1 MTTASDIEKKV
12 HARIDE
18 LEDELIKVALDL
30 SNIDV
35 NHLTKVD
42 EAGNTIRIR
51 DIRPHERIGAEY
63 VDNWFKSNG
72 FETKRQG
79 APDRF
84 NVLATYRG
92 TGKGRSVL
100 FNSHLDVG
108 TRDGL
113 EWRRIEPDAPHL
125 NGAWRE
131 GDTLIGQGIANCKG
145 PMACWM
151 TMAKAIKDVGIQLPG
166 DILYSAVIG
175 ETGGAPID
183 EYESPK
189 WDSHELGAR
198 YVVSHG
204 GMADY
209 AVIAEATGFTM
220 VPAMTGNAYFKV
232 TVHAGPSTYTPF
244 LRRPEVSMERS
255 VNAIVRMA
263 KFIERFEEYANH
275 FYETSTF
282 AFDGGIMTPNCH
294 IGAIRAGIPPWP
306 GTSPELCSIYLD
318 FRLAPFQNPLDVQR
332 ELQGLLDEA
341 DTRGKVE
348 MYKFLPGKEAWKNKG
363 FESLK
368 GAIVNAHGKMFNEA
382 PGPVPSQ
389 FVSMW
394 RDVNPYNEIGIPA
407 ISYGFHTGYTQ
418 PGAKEVMATAA
429 DTGVKIE
436 DMRNAAKLYASIALD
451 LCSRSTSDPA

>member
-1 MTTASDIEKKV
+1 MTTTSDVEKRV

-18 LEDELIKVALDL
+18 LEDEMIKVALDL
-30 SNIDV
+30 SNVDV
-35 NHLTKVD
+35 THLTRTDEHGNKV
-42 EAGNTIRIR
+42 RIR
-51 DIRPHERIGAEY
+51 DIREHERVAAEY
-63 VDNWFKSNG
+63 VDRWFNENG
-72 FETKRQG
+72 FDTRRQG

-84 NVLATYRG
+84 NVLATYKG
-92 TGKGRSVL
+92 TGKGRSVI

-108 TRDGL
+108 LRDGL
-113 EWRRIEPDAPHL
+113 EWRRLNPDAPYL
-125 NGAWRE
+125 ISAWRE

-151 TMAKAIKDVGIQLPG
+151 ITAKAIKDLGIQLPG

-175 ETGGAPID
+175 ETGGAPVD

-198 YVVSHG
+198 YVASHG
-204 GMADY
+204 GIADY

-220 VPAMTGNAYFKV
+220 VPCMTGNAYFKI

-244 LRRPEVSMERS
+244 LRRPEPSMERS

-263 KFIERFEEYANH
+263 KFIEKFEEFANH

-282 AFDGGIMTPNCH
+282 AFDGGVMTPNCH

-318 FRLAPFQNPLDVQR
+318 FRLAPSQSPLDIQR
-332 ELQGLLDEA
+332 ELEALLEEMG
-341 DTRGKVE
+341 TGGKVE

-363 FESLK
+363 YETLK
-368 GAIVNAHGKMFNEA
+368 GSIVNANRRMLGEV
-382 PGPVPSQ
+382 PGDVPSQ

-394 RDVNPYNEIGIPA
+394 RDVNPYNEIGVPA
-407 ISYGFHTGYTQ
+407 ISYGFNTGYTQ
-418 PGAKEVMATAA
+418 HGAVQVMATAK
-429 DTGVKIE
+429 DTGVEIK
-436 DMRNAAKLYASIALD
+436 DMITAAKAYASIALD
-451 LCSRSTSDPA
+451 LCSRPTADPL